1 MDIDTHHINTFECVN
16 VKPLSLSYGT
26 EMIDSSLFTSLT
38 LGGLTL
44 KNRIALPPLTRSRS
58 TQPGDVPNALM
69 SDYYRQRA
77 SAGFMITEGTQIEPR
92 GQGYAWTP
100 GIYSQEQIAGWQ
112 QVTQAVHEQGG
123 VIFCQLWHV
132 GRVSHDSLQPDNQPP
147 VAPSAIRAT
156 AVKVF
161 IETGPNA
168 GALADPSMPRALET
182 AEVQALVELYRVAA
196 VNAREAGFD
205 GVELHSANGYLL
217 NQFISE
223 HTNLRTDE
231 YGGTL
236 DNRLRFLREVTE
248 AVISVFGSER
258 VGVRFAPLFETTAE
272 ERVYLGLVESDPQAT
287 YIQAAAMLNE
297 LGIGYL
303 SIAEADWD
311 NAPELPESFR
321 KALRETFTRPIMY
334 SGCYTQ
340 EKAERVLADGHGD
353 LFGFGRTF
361 IANPDLPKRFEQGL
375 PLNPVDYATLY
386 GGGETGY
393 VDYPFAT
400 P

>member
-1 MDIDTHHINTFECVN
+1 
-16 VKPLSLSYGT
+16 
-26 EMIDSSLFTSLT
+26 MIDSSLFAPLS
-38 LGGLTL
+38 LGGLIL

-58 TQPGDVPNALM
+58 SQPGDVPNALM
-69 SDYYRQRA
+69 TTYYRQRA
-77 SAGFMITEGTQIEPR
+77 TAGFMITEGTQIEPR

-100 GIYSQEQIAGWQ
+100 GIYSREQIAGWQ
-112 QVTQAVHEQGG
+112 QVTRAIHEEGG

-132 GRVSHDSLQPDNQPP
+132 GRVSHNSLQPNNQPP
-147 VAPSAIRAT
+147 VAPSAVRAT

-161 IETGPNA
+161 IETGPET
-168 GALADPSMPRALET
+168 GALADPSMPRELTT
-182 AEVQALVELYRVAA
+182 AQVRELVELYRVAA
-196 VNAREAGFD
+196 VNAKEAGFD
-205 GVELHSANGYLL
+205 GVELHSANGYLI

-223 HTNLRTDE
+223 HTNHRTDE
-231 YGGTL
+231 YGGSL

-258 VGVRFAPLFETTAE
+258 VGVRFAPLFETTDE
-272 ERVYLGLVESDPQAT
+272 ERVYLGLVESDPHAT
-287 YIQAAAMLNE
+287 YIQAAALLNQ

-311 NAPELPESFR
+311 NSPELPVSFR
-321 KALRETFTRPIMY
+321 KALRETFSNPIMY

-353 LFGFGRTF
+353 VFGFGRTF
-361 IANPDLPKRFEQGL
+361 IANPDLPKRFKEGL
-375 PLNPVDYATLY
+375 PLNPVNYATLY
-386 GGGETGY
+386 GGGEQGY
-393 VDYPFAT
+393 IDYPFMA

>member
-1 MDIDTHHINTFECVN
+1 
-16 VKPLSLSYGT
+16 
-26 EMIDSSLFTSLT
+26 MIDSSLFAPLS

-69 SDYYRQRA
+69 TTYYRQRA
-77 SAGFMITEGTQIEPR
+77 TAGFMITEGTQIEPR

-100 GIYSQEQIAGWQ
+100 GIYSREQIAGWQ
-112 QVTQAVHEQGG
+112 QVTRAIHEEGG

-132 GRVSHDSLQPDNQPP
+132 GRVSHNSLQPDNQPP
-147 VAPSAIRAT
+147 VAPSALRAT

-161 IETGPNA
+161 IETGPDT
-168 GALADPSMPRALET
+168 GALAEPSMPRELTT
-182 AEVQALVELYRVAA
+182 AQVRALVELYRVAA
-196 VNAREAGFD
+196 VNAKEAGFD
-205 GVELHSANGYLL
+205 GVELHSANGYLI

-223 HTNLRTDE
+223 HTNHRTDE
-231 YGGTL
+231 YGGSL

-258 VGVRFAPLFETTAE
+258 VGVRFAPLFETTDE
-272 ERVYLGLVESDPQAT
+272 ERVYLGLVESDPHAT
-287 YIQAAAMLNE
+287 YIQAAALLNQ
-297 LGIGYL
+297 LRIGYL

-311 NAPELPESFR
+311 NSPELPVSFR
-321 KALRETFTRPIMY
+321 KALRETFSNPIMY

-361 IANPDLPKRFEQGL
+361 IANPDLPKRFKEGL
-375 PLNPVDYATLY
+375 PLNPVNHATLY
-386 GGGETGY
+386 GGGEQGY
-393 VDYPFAT
+393 IDYPFTT